1 MKPKTCGA
9 AQRRESIQWVPDRKS
24 CGTIGVLRVRS
35 ARRRTCFNGTV
46 GTFSNLNLRDC
57 AVRSHTRPTIQIGNL
72 CDVPPCGGTGGSHVP
87 PSSTTTIKFGA
98 TPSRRVSISD
108 V

>member
-24 CGTIGVLRVRS
+24 CGTIGFLRVRP
-35 ARRRTCFNGTV
+35 ARRRTSFNGTV
-46 GTFSNLNLRDC
+46 GTVSNLNLRDC

-72 CDVPPCGGTGGSHVP
+72 CDFPPDGGTGGPHVP
-87 PSSTTTIKFGA
+87 PSSTTTITFGA
-98 TPSRRVSISD
+98 IPSRRASISD
-108 V
+108 A

>member
-1 MKPKTCGA
+1 MKPKACSA

-24 CGTIGVLRVRS
+24 CGTIGVLRVRL

-46 GTFSNLNLRDC
+46 GKISNLNLRSC

-72 CDVPPCGGTGGSHVP
+72 SDFPPSGGEGGSHVP
-87 PSSTTTIKFGA
+87 PSSTTTITFGA
-98 TPSRRVSISD
+98 TPSRRASIF
-108 V
+108 